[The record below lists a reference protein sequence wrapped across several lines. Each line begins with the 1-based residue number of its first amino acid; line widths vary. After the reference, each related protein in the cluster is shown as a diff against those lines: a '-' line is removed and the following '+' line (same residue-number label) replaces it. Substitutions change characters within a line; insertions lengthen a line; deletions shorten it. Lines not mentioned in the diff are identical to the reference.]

1 MRILAT
7 LLPTLALAASLACAK
22 PPGPDV
28 DTPPGEGA
36 GDPQPA
42 ACDFTADPN
51 RNYVGQ
57 STEQCAT
64 LRFVCEE
71 GQEYF
76 ADECGCGCVTIDE

>member
-1 MRILAT
+1 MRTLAT
-7 LLPTLALAASLACAK
+7 LLPTLTLAASLACAQ
-22 PPGPDV
+22 PPGPGAE
-28 DTPPGEGA
+28 TPPGDAPGS
-36 GDPQPA
+36 QP

-51 RNYVGQ
+51 KTYVGQ

-76 ADECGCGCVTIDE
+76 ADECGCGCVTIGE